1 MDSVLL
7 GFSIRVLIIAIRG
20 NMFFAGFWVL
30 QFKHLAAGQLKILTS
45 VLLDLQD
52 LFYLAGFIDRFVCCL
67 LAVWFS
73 ALSESILPFAA
84 CHLSLF
90 IFIWTFIRFVFA
102 CRPENCVLIFT
113 QTETVAFST
122 YSVCV
127 LRFSSRNACVY
138 KRLSLKHLHFYCLRC
153 FISRLPDSCLE
164 FCILLRILWRIVA
177 KSSSKLS
184 ASHFQLTF
192 DEFNLLENLQ
202 PKMLKLFQQL
212 SGTFRF
218 CCRCRWI
225 FITLHICSLCQF
237 FSMFFFRFFFF
248 FGLHVN
254 KPRQFVAL

>member
-84 CHLSLF
+84 CHLSFF

-127 LRFSSRNACVY
+127 LRFSSRNA
-138 KRLSLKHLHFYCLRC
+138 
-153 FISRLPDSCLE
+153 SRLQTAFVE
-164 FCILLRILWRIVA
+164 TFAFLL
-177 KSSSKLS
+177 SP
-184 ASHFQLTF
+184 
-192 DEFNLLENLQ
+192 LLY
-202 PKMLKLFQQL
+202 
-212 SGTFRF
+212 
-218 CCRCRWI
+218 
-225 FITLHICSLCQF
+225 
-237 FSMFFFRFFFF
+237 
-248 FGLHVN
+248 
-254 KPRQFVAL
+254 